1 MRCGKH
7 IIPENRVERFLIL
20 VAAER
25 LPRVSVSPWL
35 LRHLNRDE
43 NYTTA
48 VSVDPGGGGI
58 RNVIT
63 TEPRRI

>member
-25 LPRVSVSPWL
+25 LPRASVPPWL
-35 LRHLNRDE
+35 WI
-43 NYTTA
+43 
-48 VSVDPGGGGI
+48 DPGAE
-58 RNVIT
+58 IT
-63 TEPRRI
+63 EYDRAP